1 MNAPTRLRIGILAV
15 LFLLPTLAFAT
26 EVPSSTAPSAES
38 AIVLLITTLSASC
51 VALVTIGVKKVL
63 PGIPRIMLPTIVIP
77 TLSVL
82 AELLPTYATG
92 GKFSPIV
99 AALIAAGAVWV
110 RESVD
115 TAKKHGLDPI
125 EKQP

>member
-1 MNAPTRLRIGILAV
+1 MKRTVLLAV

-26 EVPSSTAPSAES
+26 EVPTSTAPSAES
-38 AIVLLITTLSASC
+38 AIVLLISTLSASC
-51 VALVTIGVKKVL
+51 VALVTIGVKRVL
-63 PGIPRIMLPTIVIP
+63 PGIPRVLLPTLVIP

-115 TAKKHGLDPI
+115 TAKNHGFDPVA
-125 EKQP
+125 KS